1 MKSRIMVVC
10 VLLAGGI
17 VWAGLWWQG
26 NSQDDQ
32 EGSLSDQTTQP
43 IDAETDP
50 DDQNA
55 TTGPVDTTT
64 TGGRARPPSADR
76 QPASQPDPDQQL
88 LAKITSSDEKTR
100 CDALKALGRVKG
112 TDPKLL
118 TEPLSDDPSPKVRQ
132 AAARGLGQL
141 RDRRSI
147 PALMDALDDEDLN
160 VRVWAITAL
169 HNTLNGEIRFP
180 YKASGP
186 REQRLLQIDNIRV
199 VMARIIAYRAERP

>member
-1 MKSRIMVVC
+1 MKSTTMVVC

-43 IDAETDP
+43 IDAEEAP
-50 DDQNA
+50 DQNA
-55 TTGPVDTTT
+55 TPGPDTTT
-64 TGGRARPPSADR
+64 TGRRARPPSAER
-76 QPASQPDPDQQL
+76 RPASQPDPDQQL
-88 LAKITSSDEKTR
+88 LARITSSDEDTR
-100 CDALKALGRVKG
+100 CDALKKLGRVKG

-180 YKASGP
+180 YKASNP